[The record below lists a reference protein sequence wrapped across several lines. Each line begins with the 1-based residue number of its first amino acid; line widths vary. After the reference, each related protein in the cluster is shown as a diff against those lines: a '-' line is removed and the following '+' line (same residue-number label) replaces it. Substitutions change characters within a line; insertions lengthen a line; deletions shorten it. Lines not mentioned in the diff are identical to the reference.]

1 MFIKK
6 FLLLIPFILLTGCG
20 HSFVTVDKGIGVH
33 LKVPLPNG
41 QPIVDLKL
49 GYIDSTTTVIRGNT
63 SVEAS
68 TATGGNGLSLG
79 AGTSQTVLVTS
90 GPQVNE
96 GYVAQILT
104 NPNTDQETKQALTQ
118 YLIKA
123 QPPKLKPTALTVANG
138 GVATGENSLKPKS
151 VKSGFDNVVDKI
163 AQSYDTT
170 VESTQQG
177 VENVSNRAMKYIYA
191 ICVLA
196 LITVIIIVFFIIR
209 YFQKKKNI

>member
-33 LKVPLPNG
+33 LKFPLPNG

-96 GYVAQILT
+96 GYVA
-104 NPNTDQETKQALTQ
+104 
-118 YLIKA
+118 
-123 QPPKLKPTALTVANG
+123 
-138 GVATGENSLKPKS
+138 
-151 VKSGFDNVVDKI
+151 
-163 AQSYDTT
+163 
-170 VESTQQG
+170 
-177 VENVSNRAMKYIYA
+177 
-191 ICVLA
+191 
-196 LITVIIIVFFIIR
+196 
-209 YFQKKKNI
+209 